1 MVINITLKTKITW
14 QDVKHHRSLLT
25 LLLDSS
31 VWNSCS
37 LNGIRNT
44 CCTLEA
50 ATFLATKLFT
60 TGSRNHIFCYMPTS
74 KMVMFYSA
82 RRQSGRWY
90 FMRPTFY
97 VQDKQF
103 ILHNKQQVFLFNLD
117 LIASLVPRT
126 SSGLGAGR
134 LPSWLWSWAGSF
146 WSYIPYFFPLILQYI
161 Q

>member
-1 MVINITLKTKITW
+1 
-14 QDVKHHRSLLT
+14 
-25 LLLDSS
+25 
-31 VWNSCS
+31 
-37 LNGIRNT
+37 
-44 CCTLEA
+44 
-50 ATFLATKLFT
+50 
-60 TGSRNHIFCYMPTS
+60 
-74 KMVMFYSA
+74 MVMFYSA

-146 WSYIPYFFPLILQYI
+146 WTNIRGFFPPDPAIYPIVYSFNSVQIVNKIVYTVNI
-161 Q
+161 SE

>member
-1 MVINITLKTKITW
+1 
-14 QDVKHHRSLLT
+14 
-25 LLLDSS
+25 
-31 VWNSCS
+31 
-37 LNGIRNT
+37 
-44 CCTLEA
+44 
-50 ATFLATKLFT
+50 
-60 TGSRNHIFCYMPTS
+60 
-74 KMVMFYSA
+74 MVMFYSA

-146 WSYIPYFFPLILQYI
+146 WSYIPYFFPPDPAIYPIVNSFNSVQIVNKIVYTMNI
-161 Q
+161 SE